1 MKYGICVG
9 MEQLDRIRIAAQS
22 GYDYIEANFAA
33 MTQADEGIYEAFK
46 SALIENSSPC
56 EAANG
61 FLPGTI
67 RLTGPDITLESA
79 RAHVEKGMKRA
90 HELGIK
96 VIVFGSGVA
105 RKLPEGTSFRL
116 GFEQLVLFLKEI
128 AGDKNVLIDTAD
140 VIRTS
145 REILTV
151 QAAADNA

>member
-46 SALIENSSPC
+46 SALIENSIPC

-105 RKLPEGTSFRL
+105 RKLPEGTSSVW
-116 GFEQLVLFLKEI
+116 VLNSSSCSLRKSQ
-128 AGDKNVLIDTAD
+128 APSQHSTAFPSPLNPFAPRKP
-140 VIRTS
+140 ISST
-145 REILTV
+145 
-151 QAAADNA
+151 A